1 MNKRQML
8 RITGGGFVMAAS
20 LPFFPGC
27 SSEMPADAVAVWQGP
42 QASLDL
48 RRWVLSYALL
58 APNAH
63 NLQSWRVDLQ
73 TPDVIVL
80 RMDPARLLPATD
92 PFSRQLLISQGT
104 FVELLA
110 LAAAQR
116 GHRAEVELFPEGP
129 YSPTA
134 VDGRPVARIR
144 LVPDPQRPPDP
155 LFNQILR
162 RRTHRGAYESRVPEA
177 TAMHALSDSVAGLP
191 VKLGW
196 VTSQDSAAMA
206 RHRDIAMAAWKAE
219 LSTADALLESYKV
232 LRVGPSEISQHRD
245 GIALNDPFVRALT
258 ALGLFDRSKPSA
270 PDSSEIKDQI
280 AQFNQKMVGTPACLW
295 LSTQGNDRPTQFQ
308 CGRAYARLQLAATAQ
323 GLSMHPLSQALQE
336 YPQQAE
342 HYRAVHDLV
351 GASAAGQT
359 VQMWTRLGHAAPTG
373 PSPRRGLQAHLQ
385 S

>member
-1 MNKRQML
+1 
-8 RITGGGFVMAAS
+8 
-20 LPFFPGC
+20 
-27 SSEMPADAVAVWQGP
+27 
-42 QASLDL
+42 
-48 RRWVLSYALL
+48 
-58 APNAH
+58 
-63 NLQSWRVDLQ
+63 
-73 TPDVIVL
+73 
-80 RMDPARLLPATD
+80 
-92 PFSRQLLISQGT
+92 
-104 FVELLA
+104 
-110 LAAAQR
+110 
-116 GHRAEVELFPEGP
+116 
-129 YSPTA
+129 
-134 VDGRPVARIR
+134 
-144 LVPDPQRPPDP
+144 
-155 LFNQILR
+155 
-162 RRTHRGAYESRVPEA
+162 
-177 TAMHALSDSVAGLP
+177 MHALSDSVAGLP

-219 LSTADALLESYKV
+219 LSTADALLESYQV

-258 ALGLFDRSKPSA
+258 AVGLFDRSKPSA

-280 AQFNQKMVGTPACLW
+280 AQFNQKMAGTPACLW
-295 LSTQGNDRPTQFQ
+295 LSTQGNDRLTQFQ

-336 YPQQAE
+336 YPQQAD
-342 HYRAVHDLV
+342 HYRAIHELV

>member
-1 MNKRQML
+1 ML
-8 RITGGGFVMAAS
+8 RITGGGVIMAATVP
-20 LPFFPGC
+20 LLPGC
-27 SSEMPADAVAVWQGP
+27 SREMPADAVAAWQGP

-73 TPDVIVL
+73 TPDLIVL
-80 RMDPARLLPATD
+80 RMDP
-92 PFSRQLLISQGT
+92 GT

-116 GHRAEVELFPEGP
+116 GHRAEVALFPEGP

-144 LVPDPQRPPDP
+144 LVPDPQLPPDP
-155 LFNQILR
+155 LFDQILR
-162 RRTHRGAYESRVPEA
+162 RRTHRGAYESRLPEA
-177 TAMHALSDSVAGLP
+177 AAMRALVDSVAGLP

-206 RHRDIAMAAWKAE
+206 RHRDIAMAAWKTE

-280 AQFNQKMVGTPACLW
+280 AQFNQKMAGTPACLW
-295 LSTQGNDRPTQFQ
+295 LSTQGNDRLPQFE

-342 HYRAVHDLV
+342 HYRAIHELV
-351 GASAAGQT
+351 GASAAGHT
-359 VQMWTRLGHAAPTG
+359 VQMWTRLGHAAPIG

>member
-1 MNKRQML
+1 
-8 RITGGGFVMAAS
+8 
-20 LPFFPGC
+20 
-27 SSEMPADAVAVWQGP
+27 
-42 QASLDL
+42 
-48 RRWVLSYALL
+48 
-58 APNAH
+58 
-63 NLQSWRVDLQ
+63 
-73 TPDVIVL
+73 
-80 RMDPARLLPATD
+80 
-92 PFSRQLLISQGT
+92 LLISQGT

-116 GHRAEVELFPEGP
+116 GHRAEVALFPEGP

-144 LVPDPQRPPDP
+144 LVPDPQLPPDP
-155 LFNQILR
+155 LFDQILR
-162 RRTHRGAYESRVPEA
+162 RRTHRGAYESRLPEA
-177 TAMHALSDSVAGLP
+177 AAMRALVDSVAGLP

-206 RHRDIAMAAWKAE
+206 RHRDIAMAAWKTE

-258 ALGLFDRSKPSA
+258 AVGLFDRSKPSA

-280 AQFNQKMVGTPACLW
+280 AQFNQKMAGTPACLW
-295 LSTQGNDRPTQFQ
+295 LSTQGNDRLTQFQ

-342 HYRAVHDLV
+342 HYRAIHDLV
-351 GASAAGQT
+351 GASAAGHT
-359 VQMWTRLGHAAPTG
+359 VQMWTRLGHAAPIG

>member
-8 RITGGGFVMAAS
+8 RIAGGGVIMAATVP
-20 LPFFPGC
+20 LLPGC
-27 SSEMPADAVAVWQGP
+27 SREMPADAVAAWQGP
-42 QASLDL
+42 PVSLDL

-63 NLQSWRVDLQ
+63 NLQSWQVDLQ
-73 TPDVIVL
+73 APDVIVL

-129 YSPTA
+129 YSRMA

-144 LVPDPQRPPDP
+144 LVPDPQLAPDP
-155 LFNQILR
+155 LFDQILR
-162 RRTHRGAYESRVPEA
+162 RRTHRGTYESRLPEA
-177 TAMHALSDSVAGLP
+177 AAMRALADSVAGLP

-206 RHRDIAMAAWKAE
+206 RHRDIAMAAWKTE

-258 ALGLFDRSKPSA
+258 AVGLFDRSKPSA

-280 AQFNQKMVGTPACLW
+280 AQFNQKMAGTPACLW
-295 LSTQGNDRPTQFQ
+295 LSTQGNDRRTQFE

-342 HYRAVHDLV
+342 HYRAIHDLV
-351 GASAAGQT
+351 GASAAGHT
-359 VQMWTRLGHAAPTG
+359 VQMWTRLGHAAPIG

>member
-8 RITGGGFVMAAS
+8 RIVGGGVIMAATVP
-20 LPFFPGC
+20 LLPGC
-27 SSEMPADAVAVWQGP
+27 SREMPADAVAAWQGP
-42 QASLDL
+42 PASLDL

-63 NLQSWRVDLQ
+63 NLQSWQVDLQ

-129 YSPTA
+129 YSPMV
-134 VDGRPVARIR
+134 VDRRPVARIR
-144 LVPDPQRPPDP
+144 LVPDPQLAPDP
-155 LFNQILR
+155 LFDQILR
-162 RRTHRGAYESRVPEA
+162 RRTHRGAYESRLPEA
-177 TAMHALSDSVAGLP
+177 AAMRALADSVAGLP

-206 RHRDIAMAAWKAE
+206 RHRDIAMAAWKTE

-258 ALGLFDRSKPSA
+258 AVGLFDRSKPSA

-280 AQFNQKMVGTPACLW
+280 AQFNQKMAGTPACLW
-295 LSTQGNDRPTQFQ
+295 LSTQGNDRLTQFE

-342 HYRAVHDLV
+342 HYRAIHDLV
-351 GASAAGQT
+351 GASAAGHT
-359 VQMWTRLGHAAPTG
+359 VQMWTRLGHAAPIG

>member
-1 MNKRQML
+1 ML
-8 RITGGGFVMAAS
+8 RITGGGVIMAATVP
-20 LPFFPGC
+20 LLPGC
-27 SSEMPADAVAVWQGP
+27 SREMPADAVAAWQGP

-73 TPDVIVL
+73 TPDLIVL

-116 GHRAEVELFPEGP
+116 GHRAEVALFPEGP

-144 LVPDPQRPPDP
+144 LVPDPQLAPDP
-155 LFNQILR
+155 LFDQILR
-162 RRTHRGAYESRVPEA
+162 RRTHRGAYESRLPGA
-177 TAMHALSDSVAGLP
+177 AAMRALADSVAGLP

-206 RHRDIAMAAWKAE
+206 RHRDIAMAAWKTE

-280 AQFNQKMVGTPACLW
+280 AQFNQKMAGTPACLW
-295 LSTQGNDRPTQFQ
+295 LSTQGNDRRTQFE

-342 HYRAVHDLV
+342 HYRAIHDLV

-359 VQMWTRLGHAAPTG
+359 VQMWTRLGHAAAIG

>member
-1 MNKRQML
+1 MDKRQML
-8 RITGGGFVMAAS
+8 RMAGGGAIMAATVP
-20 LPFFPGC
+20 LLPGC
-27 SSEMPADAVAVWQGP
+27 SREMPADAVAAWQGP
-42 QASLDL
+42 PASLDL
-48 RRWVLSYALL
+48 RRWVLSYGLL

-73 TPDVIVL
+73 TSGVIVL

-116 GHRAEVELFPEGP
+116 GYRAEVELFPEGP

-144 LVPDPQRPPDP
+144 LAPDP
-155 LFNQILR
+155 LFDQILR
-162 RRTHRGAYESRVPEA
+162 RRTHRGAYESRLPEVA
-177 TAMHALSDSVAGLP
+177 AMRALADSVAGLP

-206 RHRDIAMAAWKAE
+206 RHRDIAMAAWKTE

-258 ALGLFDRSKPSA
+258 AVGLFDRSKPSA

-280 AQFNQKMVGTPACLW
+280 AQFNQKMAGTPACLW
-295 LSTQGNDRPTQFQ
+295 LSTQGNDRLTQFE

-336 YPQQAE
+336 YPQQAD
-342 HYRAVHDLV
+342 HYRAIHELV

-359 VQMWTRLGHAAPTG
+359 VQMWTRLGRAAPTG